1 MRSWTGPAREG
12 SLLRSIPEPARAWG
26 RGASD
31 VALAALP
38 LLFLLAVLIYPLSLL
53 FVEAFS
59 GRGPDGGAVF
69 TLRYMAGVATDP
81 YYHRL
86 LAFTAEQALLSALAS
101 LVVGLP
107 VAYLFVRYEFPGKTL
122 LRSVVLVP
130 FVLPAVTVAL
140 GFILVFG
147 NNGLFNRM
155 LDALFGFRIPIL
167 YSLQGIVL
175 AHAFYNAPLVVRTVH
190 AVWEA
195 VDPSYEES
203 ARALGAGRLR
213 TFLTVT
219 LPMIAPGVVTGT
231 LLAFVFSFM
240 SFPIVLALG
249 GSRFA
254 TMEVEIYTQVRVLLD
269 YGTGAALALV
279 ETVLSLL
286 LTYAYLRAEA
296 RFRTRWVPAR
306 RQPTRPLR
314 VALRHGPLLLLAAL
328 AAVFFFAPL
337 GAVLWDA
344 LTRGEGAVTL
354 HWFRMVLDPS
364 HDAIAGD
371 SPLQAV
377 WNSLRFGAGTVAVAL
392 PLGLLTSLSLSRS
405 GGRGRG
411 RELLEVLALAPL
423 GVSGVALG
431 FGLLRAT
438 VRSPLAGAG
447 APWAIVAVHALVAL
461 PFVIRT
467 VRPALDALHPSL
479 AESARSLGASRWQA
493 LRDVE
498 LPLVARS
505 LLLGA
510 ALAFS
515 ISFSE
520 MTATIVLAPPG
531 LSTMPLAVYHLLAAR
546 SFGGASAMAVLLIL
560 VTGTSFVLLE
570 RWGSRRP

>member
-1 MRSWTGPAREG
+1 MRIGSAHPWARAWPVPARRG
-12 SLLRSIPEPARAWG
+12 GWG
-26 RGASD
+26 RGAVQ

-38 LLFLLAVLIYPLSLL
+38 LLFLLLVLVYPLALV
-53 FVEAFS
+53 FVEAFTERVA
-59 GRGPDGGAVF
+59 GQAVF
-69 TLRYMAGVATDP
+69 TLQRVMAVWSDP

-155 LDALFGFRIPIL
+155 LDSLLGFRIPIL

-190 AVWEA
+190 AAWEA
-195 VDPSYEES
+195 IDPSFEES
-203 ARALGAGRLR
+203 ARALGAGRLQ

-219 LPMIAPGVVTGT
+219 LPMIAPGVVTGS

-249 GSRFA
+249 GARLA

-279 ETVLSLL
+279 ETLLSLL
-286 LTYAYLRAEA
+286 LTFIYLRVEA
-296 RFRTRWVPAR
+296 RLRTRWVPLR
-306 RQPTRPLR
+306 RQPTVPLR
-314 VALRHGPLLLLAAL
+314 FRLRHTPLLLLAVVAGAFFLAPL
-328 AAVFFFAPL
+328 AAV
-337 GAVLWDA
+337 VWDA
-344 LTRGEGAVTL
+344 LTRGAEHGLTL
-354 HWFRMVLDPS
+354 RWFAMLFNPG
-364 HDAIAGD
+364 HHAITGD
-371 SPLQAV
+371 SPLQAIL
-377 WNSLRFGAGTVAVAL
+377 NSLRFGVGTVLLAV
-392 PLGLLTSLSLSRS
+392 PLGVLASLAIGRLRWPGRDLL
-405 GGRGRG
+405 
-411 RELLEVLALAPL
+411 ELLVLTPL

-438 VRSPLAGAG
+438 VRSPLAGG
-447 APWAIVAVHALVAL
+447 AQWAIVAVHALLAL
-461 PFVIRT
+461 PFVVRT
-467 VRPALDALHPSL
+467 VRPALEALHPSL
-479 AESARSLGASRWQA
+479 RESARALGASRWRA

-498 LPLVARS
+498 LPLIVRS
-505 LLLGA
+505 LLLGG

-520 MTATIVLAPPG
+520 MTATITLAPPG
-531 LSTMPLAVYHLLAAR
+531 LSTMPLAVYQLLSAR

-560 VTGTSFVLLE
+560 VTGSSFVLLE
-570 RWGSRRP
+570 RWKNRKR